1 MKKIEFKILLHDK
14 DEKAFIDFLK
24 KMDKEFAIPL
34 SARIEIEPYVKKLF
48 SRGVIIGAWDQENLC
63 GICGGYTNDVTTKRS
78 VVTCLVVSRIYRNKA
93 IGKHLFM
100 EFVKVARDKGMKEVY
115 VSTNKKNKDAIVLYE
130 RVKMKKI
137 SETPD
142 EIFYHLLISDFEIK

>member
-1 MKKIEFKILLHDK
+1 
-14 DEKAFIDFLK
+14 
-24 KMDKEFAIPL
+24 
-34 SARIEIEPYVKKLF
+34 
-48 SRGVIIGAWDQENLC
+48 
-63 GICGGYTNDVTTKRS
+63 
-78 VVTCLVVSRIYRNKA
+78 
-93 IGKHLFM
+93 M